1 MYDFYMKTDE
11 ILWQNVKALMIQKY
25 GKENLNRTNIDSTA
39 HNKDMAISL
48 GSLQRIKAQNTAT
61 GLEVIDK
68 LAYFFE
74 VSSWQLLVPNMNP
87 SNLPVLMTPSEIEQE
102 LYRRMKFSELIK
114 Q

>member
-1 MYDFYMKTDE
+1 MKTDE

-39 HNKDMAISL
+39 NNKDMAISL
-48 GSLQRIKAQNTAT
+48 GSLQRIKAQNTAI

-68 LAYFFE
+68 LAYFFDIYA
-74 VSSWQLLVPNMNP
+74 WQLLVPNMNP
-87 SNLPVLMTPSEIEQE
+87 SNLPILKTPSEIEE
-102 LYRRMKFSELIK
+102 EYYRRMEFSKLAK